1 MLWSQSSLEAP
12 RKVEKRTIETIE
24 QLANLAKD
32 AMHQRGHLN
41 SWTPP
46 CFLQPKCPRWKHWPS
61 AKRQSESCGIHL
73 LEWRQR
79 LRNRQSWY
87 QTSKRRNPCVLYV
100 HQSLPAWRTCRRH
113 HTEGNR
119 WSIRLRAR
127 AEHYG
132 WVNLVVPSAQI
143 CPPMPTCQ
151 QMPIRRV
158 QRRQRRTSVFF
169 KHHGLQELCQCP
181 HIWHRCFSRVL
192 HRRQRHSCLTLLW
205 GDLIGHS
212 CGTLLPDTFVD
223 TLVGNTHLGQQVC
236 SICMHLSKRR
246 QWREDRDLH
255 PFHCPKNN
263 AVENHSSQS
272 HWALH
277 IWRHFC
283 ASAQREATAKS
294 LQSGAWRTPSCE
306 DLWHVNGSKF

>member
-1 MLWSQSSLEAP
+1 MYLKCLSQESSPANRSFKLVPATWQPSIFSNFSMSPDICGGNLQRPAASKTHGRMISKLPRRIEIIPQILNLLFFALVSILTWSSQKGGKKMKKE
-12 RKVEKRTIETIE
+12 RW
-24 QLANLAKD
+24 
-32 AMHQRGHLN
+32 HLN

-61 AKRQSESCGIHL
+61 AKRQSESCGIRL

-79 LRNRQSWY
+79 LRNRQSWN

-132 WVNLVVPSAQI
+132 WANLAVPSAQI

-158 QRRQRRTSVFF
+158 QTRQRRTSLFE
-169 KHHGLQELCQCP
+169 HHGLQEFCLC
-181 HIWHRCFSRVL
+181 RF
-192 HRRQRHSCLTLLW
+192 
-205 GDLIGHS
+205 
-212 CGTLLPDTFVD
+212 
-223 TLVGNTHLGQQVC
+223 
-236 SICMHLSKRR
+236 
-246 QWREDRDLH
+246 E
-255 PFHCPKNN
+255 
-263 AVENHSSQS
+263 VE
-272 HWALH
+272 
-277 IWRHFC
+277 
-283 ASAQREATAKS
+283 K
-294 LQSGAWRTPSCE
+294 
-306 DLWHVNGSKF
+306 